1 MKNAAL
7 YLLFFTIASI
17 TLAQSDPCS
26 FIDVNKYSMR
36 KPIPYPYVRDADVMF
51 SKRVWRTVMVDEKMN
66 LLFKYATG
74 TSKIGEH
81 ISLIDALLCGIS
93 RGFITAYDAS
103 VDDGFSKA
111 MSKEEV
117 QRKLNG
123 HLDTI
128 KIPTLDS
135 NRIKDTVVFKGKLNM
150 NDIIMYR
157 IKEDWYFDKH
167 TGEMNVRILGIC
179 PVVMVRDEYGNLAEG
194 YQPLFWI
201 YFPAA
206 RNLLANVDAF
216 NNHNNDERKS
226 WDDILIKRL
235 FSSYIYKTSNVMDKS
250 ISDNVPGMNQL
261 LESQKVKDDLRN
273 LEHDMWEY

>member
-1 MKNAAL
+1 MH
-7 YLLFFTIASI
+7 
-17 TLAQSDPCS
+17 
-26 FIDVNKYSMR
+26 
-36 KPIPYPYVRDADVMF
+36 KPTPYPFVREADVMF
-51 SKRVWRTVMVDEKMN
+51 SKRVWRTIMVDEKMN

-81 ISLIDALLCGIS
+81 VSLIDAFLCGIS
-93 RGFITAYDAS
+93 KGLITAYDAS

-123 HLDTI
+123 YLDSI

-135 NRIKDTVVFKGKLNM
+135 NRIRDTVILKGKLNT

-179 PVVMVRDEYGNLAEG
+179 PVVMVRDEYGHLAEG

-206 RNLLANVDAF
+206 RNILANVDAF
-216 NNHNNDERKS
+216 NNHNDNELKS
-226 WDDILIKRL
+226 WDDIFMKRM
-235 FSSYIYKTSNVMDKS
+235 FNSYIYKSSNVMDKS

-261 LESQKVKDDLRN
+261 LESQKVKQELQN
-273 LEHDMWEY
+273 FEHDMWEY